1 MNIDIEV
8 KNLTSKDE
16 KAALKSA
23 QFLLNSGNIEMFN
36 TLLKKSEFLFD
47 FVKQNVNKRLTKA
60 LTETNYK
67 NLFKFLNN
75 YSPDYEDF
83 IASSFAKYA
92 NEDLTDEILEL
103 LQNGTE
109 NQKTYAAKY
118 FSYIPDT
125 IAADNLL
132 EYAFSDNE
140 PLAFNSAQAL
150 GKMENKE
157 SYEKALSM
165 LKDNDDF
172 KKLDA
177 VKFLVAYGNRDAVLP
192 ILESLSTS
200 SMPENIAGELPFLE
214 PLPEIMKTKPKEI
227 VLPCIHNILSGL
239 TEILPLSQVFDFE
252 LYDVLAFLIEKNKT
266 EKDSHIAV
274 ILLKALAQFSTIC
287 EIESYTFDEDK
298 NTKQELNAIY
308 ELLKNQPESFWNE
321 QKNLILK
328 ELELE
333 KSRIL
338 PALQIISELKLTEA
352 CKNLKNLL
360 NSNDEIILCETISA
374 IKSIGKLDENE
385 ISKEKV
391 LNKIHSENIK
401 AIILNMFVLT

>member
-1 MNIDIEV
+1 MDIDIEV

-67 NLFKFLNN
+67 NLFKFLDN

-165 LKDNDDF
+165 LKDDDDF

-214 PLPEIMKTKPKEI
+214 PLPEIMKTKPKGI

-360 NSNDEIILCETISA
+360 NSNDEIILCETIST

>member
-1 MNIDIEV
+1 MDIDIEV

-16 KAALKSA
+16 KAAQKSA

-36 TLLKKSEFLFD
+36 ALLKKSEFLFD

-67 NLFKFLNN
+67 NLFKFLDN

-103 LQNGTE
+103 LQNGTKS
-109 NQKTYAAKY
+109 QKTYAAKY

-140 PLAFNSAQAL
+140 PLAFNAAQAL

-165 LKDNDDF
+165 LKDDDDF

-214 PLPEIMKTKPKEI
+214 PLLEIMKTKPKGI

-274 ILLKALAQFSTIC
+274 ILLKALVQFSTIC

-352 CKNLKNLL
+352 CKNLKKLL

-385 ISKEKV
+385 ISKDEV

>member
-1 MNIDIEV
+1 MDIDIEV

-67 NLFKFLNN
+67 NLFKFLDN

-165 LKDNDDF
+165 LKDDDDF

-214 PLPEIMKTKPKEI
+214 PLPEIMKTKPKGI

-385 ISKEKV
+385 VSKDEV

>member
-1 MNIDIEV
+1 MDIDIEV

-16 KAALKSA
+16 KAAQKSA

-36 TLLKKSEFLFD
+36 ALLKKSEFLFD

-67 NLFKFLNN
+67 NLFKFLDN

-103 LQNGTE
+103 LQNGTKS
-109 NQKTYAAKY
+109 QKTYAAKY

-140 PLAFNSAQAL
+140 PLAFNAAQAL

-165 LKDNDDF
+165 LKDDDDF

-214 PLPEIMKTKPKEI
+214 PLLEIMKTKPKGI

-274 ILLKALAQFSTIC
+274 ILLKALVQFSTIC

-352 CKNLKNLL
+352 CKNLKKLL

>member
-1 MNIDIEV
+1 MDIDIEV

-36 TLLKKSEFLFD
+36 ALLKKSEFLFD

-67 NLFKFLNN
+67 NLFKFLDN

-150 GKMENKE
+150 GKMENK
-157 SYEKALSM
+157 
-165 LKDNDDF
+165 
-172 KKLDA
+172 
-177 VKFLVAYGNRDAVLP
+177 
-192 ILESLSTS
+192 
-200 SMPENIAGELPFLE
+200 
-214 PLPEIMKTKPKEI
+214 
-227 VLPCIHNILSGL
+227 
-239 TEILPLSQVFDFE
+239 
-252 LYDVLAFLIEKNKT
+252 
-266 EKDSHIAV
+266 
-274 ILLKALAQFSTIC
+274 
-287 EIESYTFDEDK
+287 
-298 NTKQELNAIY
+298 
-308 ELLKNQPESFWNE
+308 
-321 QKNLILK
+321 
-328 ELELE
+328 
-333 KSRIL
+333 
-338 PALQIISELKLTEA
+338 
-352 CKNLKNLL
+352 
-360 NSNDEIILCETISA
+360 
-374 IKSIGKLDENE
+374 
-385 ISKEKV
+385 
-391 LNKIHSENIK
+391 
-401 AIILNMFVLT
+401 

>member
-36 TLLKKSEFLFD
+36 ALLKKSEFLFD

-67 NLFKFLNN
+67 NLFKFLDN

-103 LQNGTE
+103 LQNGTKS
-109 NQKTYAAKY
+109 QKTYAAKY

-165 LKDNDDF
+165 LKDDDDF

-214 PLPEIMKTKPKEI
+214 PLPEIMKTKPKGI

-385 ISKEKV
+385 VSKEEV

>member
-1 MNIDIEV
+1 MDIDIEV

-67 NLFKFLNN
+67 NLFKFLDN

-165 LKDNDDF
+165 LKDDDDF

-214 PLPEIMKTKPKEI
+214 PLPEIMKTKPKGI

-274 ILLKALAQFSTIC
+274 ILLKALVQFSTIC

-385 ISKEKV
+385 VSKDEV